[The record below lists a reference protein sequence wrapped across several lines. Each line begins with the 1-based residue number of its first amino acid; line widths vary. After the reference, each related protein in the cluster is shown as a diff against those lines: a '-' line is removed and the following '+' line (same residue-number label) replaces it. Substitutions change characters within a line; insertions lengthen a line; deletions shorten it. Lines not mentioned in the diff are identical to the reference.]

1 MTYGTVNDCV
11 IAAGVGT
18 VSGSLVFLNS
28 SAFGVTGSVNGNVG
42 SFKLTLTCGAV
53 YYIVVAAGSDTAG
66 RYNVFLNCLCGS
78 VSNLGVLNFSR
89 IRSAA
94 SVIAKRGLGA
104 VLGTGS
110 VVVGYVACILVCKSR
125 TDVGHS
131 IFLAAA
137 VVTFSG
143 LVAVDA
149 TLSITVG
156 YIVCEGVIKTCAGL
170 TDSIG
175 LAATVITLCS
185 LSTI

>member
-11 IAAGVGT
+11 IAAGVCT

-28 SAFGVTGSVNGNVG
+28 VAFGMTGSVNGNVG
-42 SFKLTLTCGAV
+42 SFKLTLTYGTV
-53 YYIVVAAGSDTAG
+53 YYIVVAAGSDTVG

-125 TDVGHS
+125 TNVGHG

-143 LVAVDA
+143 LGSVLAALCIAVGNV
-149 TLSITVG
+149 I
-156 YIVCEGVIKTCAGL
+156 GVLMVKTCAGL